1 LNFKPNIAKLENVQN
16 EEFTQQDYNAP
27 LAAELANLPPEAEPP
42 SPNNPP
48 WNAGVAIGVWILSVV
63 AIVVFPVFFILP
75 YMLINRDKMTAEAF
89 QTDNTAIL
97 LNLAAILPAHLFTL
111 LVAWMVATRNRQY
124 SLNQTLG
131 FKSGSFRWWHYPLV
145 LGLIFA
151 VAAIVTRFIPEGDN
165 ELLKILRSSYTA
177 TILVAVFATFTAPLV
192 EEVVYR
198 GILYSALQRSI
209 GAAGAIAVVTICFAS
224 VHVLQY
230 WGSPGTI
237 LMICFLS
244 LVLTLIRWKTD
255 NLLPCIIMHTI
266 INGLQAILLVAEPY
280 LPKPE
285 PVGIEPAA
293 AAILKLFT

>member
-1 LNFKPNIAKLENVQN
+1 MQN

-27 LAAELANLPPEAEPP
+27 LYTELSKLPPEDNSV

-48 WNAGVAIGVWILSVV
+48 WNSGVAIGVWLLSVA
-63 AIVVFPVFFILP
+63 AIVIFPAFFIIP
-75 YMLINRDKMTAEAF
+75 YMLMNRGMTAEAF
-89 QTDNTAIL
+89 QTDNTAII

-111 LVAWMVATRNRQY
+111 LVAWFVATRNRKY
-124 SLNQTLG
+124 SLSQTLG
-131 FKSGSFRWWHYPLV
+131 FESGGFRWWHYPIV
-145 LGLIFA
+145 LFFLFA
-151 VAAIVTRFIPEGDN
+151 IAAVVNFFIPEGDN
-165 ELLKILRSSYTA
+165 ELLKILRSSYAA

-192 EEVVYR
+192 EEIVYR
-198 GILYSALQRSI
+198 GILYSALQRTM

-237 LMICFLS
+237 LMICLLS
-244 LVLTLIRWKTD
+244 LVLTLVRWKTD
-255 NLLPCIIMHTI
+255 NLLPCIVLHTI
-266 INGLQAILLVAEPY
+266 INGLQATLLVAEPY